1 MKKVVALLA
10 LLMLSIGGAYTPHTG
25 ATLTYGFLLAMDTTA
40 VPVDCPG
47 EMADYG
53 ACLTMAQR
61 PFAATLEIEGFLSQM
76 PEWVPVG
83 DWEMS
88 AEASVRRGVVMI
100 GSDLYILY
108 VFVFNDGDGSFIL
121 VTAEVL

>member
-25 ATLTYGFLLAMDTTA
+25 VTLTYGLLLAMDTTA
-40 VPVDCPG
+40 VPVECPG
-47 EMADYG
+47 EMGDYG
-53 ACLTMAQR
+53 ACLTMSQR

-83 DWEMS
+83 DWEVS
-88 AEASVRRGVVMI
+88 VEASVRRGVVMV

-108 VFVFNDGDGSFIL
+108 VFIFNEGDSSLIL
-121 VTAEVL
+121 VAAEAL